1 MCRIMSRLAATLSV
15 VVVLLLPQGASA
27 WGPDGHRLVGS
38 VADQMLTA
46 NAVAHVK
53 ALLGTGLR
61 EAGPWLDCVKS
72 VKRASDGTLS
82 YVTVDKYEEPCTP
95 FANDHSAMVDY
106 VGRNW
111 VDCVYPEVPSVSAN
125 LGCHNTYHFDDVA
138 VQRDRFDRNY
148 AGTSE
153 HDLVAAI
160 NAAIAV
166 LLDRPAPPPFD
177 IRNKR
182 EALFMLAHLV
192 GDLGQPLHVGAL
204 YLGPDGTLVDPDVT
218 HTIDPTTETAGGNQI
233 KDPASAEPDEA
244 NKNLHFAWDKTPAE
258 LGTTAPPALVD
269 MAKALPPETG
279 AMEDWSA
286 AWASDT
292 VQQAKKALANLQFTQ
307 AGPKQWTVA
316 FTNRADYFQKADDLK
331 KQQLAKSGARLAA
344 IVNKIW
350 P

>member
-1 MCRIMSRLAATLSV
+1 MPRLALTLSLFLA
-15 VVVLLLPQGASA
+15 LLLPQGASA

-38 VADQMLTA
+38 IADQMLTA
-46 NAVAHVK
+46 NAAAHVK
-53 ALLGTGLR
+53 ALLGVGLR

-72 VKRASDGTLS
+72 VKRGADGTLS
-82 YVTVDKYEEPCTP
+82 YVTDKKYEEPCTP

-106 VGRNW
+106 AGRNW
-111 VDCVYPEVPSVSAN
+111 VDCVYPEEPSVSAN

-148 AGTSE
+148 VGTNE

-192 GDLGQPLHVGAL
+192 GDLGQPLHVGAV
-204 YLGPDGTLVDPDVT
+204 YLGPDGALVDPDIT
-218 HTIDPTTETAGGNQI
+218 HTIDPSTETSGANSI
-233 KDPASAEPDEA
+233 KDPQSEETEEG
-244 NKNLHFAWDKTPAE
+244 NRNLHFEWDRTPAAW
-258 LGTTAPPALVD
+258 GTTAPQVLVD
-269 MAKALPPETG
+269 AAKALPAETG
-279 AMEDWSA
+279 AIEDWSA
-286 AWASDT
+286 AWATDT
-292 VQQAKKALANLQFTQ
+292 LQMAKKATANLKFTQ
-307 AGPKQWTVA
+307 TGPRQWTVA
-316 FTNRADYFQKADDLK
+316 FTDRAAYFSDGDDIK

-344 IVNKIW
+344 IANKIW

>member
-1 MCRIMSRLAATLSV
+1 MSRLAGIVA
-15 VVVLLLPQGASA
+15 VLICSLLPQSASA

-38 VADQMLTA
+38 IADQLLNP
-46 NAVAHVK
+46 NAAQKVK
-53 ALLGTGLR
+53 ALLGVGLR

-72 VKRASDGTLS
+72 VRRQADGTLS
-82 YVTVDKYEEPCTP
+82 YVVDKNYEEPCKP

-125 LGCHNTYHFDDVA
+125 SGCHNTYHFDDVA

-148 AGTSE
+148 VGTND

-166 LLDRPAPPPFD
+166 VLDRPAPPPFD

-192 GDLGQPLHVGAL
+192 GDLGQPLHVAAA
-204 YLGPDGTLVDPDVT
+204 YLAPDGSLVDPDIT
-218 HTIDPTTETAGGNQI
+218 HTIDPTTETAGGNLV
-233 KDPASAEPDEA
+233 KDGDTDNFHSE
-244 NKNLHFAWDKTPAE
+244 WDKTPKE
-258 LGTTAPPALVD
+258 LGDTASQALID
-269 MAKALPPETG
+269 AAKALPAETG
-279 AMEDWSA
+279 AIENWSV
-286 AWASDT
+286 AWATDT
-292 VQQAKKALANLQFTQ
+292 VLVAKKAMANVKFTQ
-307 AGPKQWTVA
+307 TGPRQWTIDFTDRVA
-316 FTNRADYFQKADDLK
+316 YFRDADDIK
-331 KQQLAKSGARLAA
+331 KQQLVKSGARLAA
-344 IVNKIW
+344 IVNRIW

>member
-1 MCRIMSRLAATLSV
+1 MSRLAATLSV
-15 VVVLLLPQGASA
+15 LIVLLLPHGAFA

-38 VADQMLTA
+38 IADQMLTA
-46 NAVAHVK
+46 NATAHVK
-53 ALLGTGLR
+53 TLLGVGLR

-72 VKRASDGTLS
+72 VQRKPDGTLS
-82 YVTVDKYEEPCTP
+82 YSVTPKYEEPCTP

-106 VGRNW
+106 VSRNW

-125 LGCHNTYHFDDVA
+125 SGCHNTYHFDDVA

-148 AGTSE
+148 AGTNE

-166 LLDRPAPPPFD
+166 LRDRPAPPPFD
-177 IRNKR
+177 VRNKR

-192 GDLGQPLHVGAL
+192 GDLGQPLHVGAV
-204 YLGPDGTLVDPDVT
+204 YLGPDGTPVDPDVT
-218 HTIDPTTETAGGNQI
+218 HTIDPTTETAGANLI
-233 KDPASAEPDEA
+233 KDPLDTVDDEPDR
-244 NKNLHFAWDKTPAE
+244 NLHFEWDKTPAE

-269 MAKALPPETG
+269 AARALPPEKG
-279 AMEDWSA
+279 AIEDWSV

-292 VQQAKKALANLQFTQ
+292 VLQAKTALADLKFIQT
-307 AGPKQWTVA
+307 GPRQWTVTFA
-316 FTNRADYFQKADDLK
+316 DRTDYFRKADDLK

-344 IVNKIW
+344 IVNTIW